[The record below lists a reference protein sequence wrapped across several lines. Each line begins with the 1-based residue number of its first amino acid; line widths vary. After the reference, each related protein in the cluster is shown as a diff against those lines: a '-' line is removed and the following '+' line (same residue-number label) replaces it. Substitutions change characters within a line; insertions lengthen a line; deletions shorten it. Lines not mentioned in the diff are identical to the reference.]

1 MTEVDVIDIVREAIW
16 VMLKVSGVPMVVGLI
31 VGVAVSLVQALTQ
44 IQEMTLTF
52 VPKIIVIF
60 ISIVL
65 FAPFMLS
72 EMNGLM
78 ETIAIRIAAIE

>member
-1 MTEVDVIDIVREAIW
+1 MDQAQVIDVVRESIW
-16 VMLKVSGVPMVVGLI
+16 VMLLVAGPPMLVGLV

-52 VPKIIVIF
+52 VPKILAIF
-60 ISIVL
+60 LSIVL

-72 EMNGLM
+72 SMNGLM
-78 ETIAIRIAAIE
+78 ENISSRIVAIE